1 VTNHLTPFSSCQR
14 ASALRIAVAALA
26 LTAVFLLSGA
36 AQSFGR
42 PGDGARPAPRAGH
55 LSGGLALP
63 SGPADQAT
71 QGKNLAPPL
80 PTASPPNPLEDPVH
94 AAPHPAAAAAFSVST
109 GNDPTGMA
117 YDPNNQ
123 ELYVANHGKFNISII
138 NVSTRLLVSTVSM
151 PLYGDPIGLVYDSA
165 LNEILITNTSATSC
179 PGYNC
184 DGVSV
189 LDPTTNTVTGY
200 YPLVTGSNGT
210 QMGIGGVA
218 LDTSNGMLFIQNPI
232 CCNVGNVLEWST
244 SSHKLS
250 GNTSLCSSSVCS
262 PFDLLYLPSTG
273 DVYASSGEAVYA
285 ISGSTFSVV
294 STVTLG
300 HGSTTSC
307 LTGFYLTYG
316 CWLTYD
322 AATGTMW
329 TSSGTYSSG
338 CNRIY
343 GYSLSTGTTTSNLSV
358 NAWPNVLAISPS
370 TNYLYAS
377 AWGPLSG
384 FCSSGSPG
392 VLQVLNA
399 STGGFV
405 ANFTGNAT
413 ASPALYAL
421 ANNMV
426 LADGYLCIAG
436 SHSPGWVDCTPDVSV
451 VHGWWNDPHF
461 SITHT
466 TLLSPVTLGL
476 GLTSVT
482 IPISV
487 DLYGLSPAPS
497 ASVSTFLADAATYLG
512 MSMSAPAGKTITNA
526 SIVLISIG
534 GMRTL
539 VEEVNSLYN
548 TTIGSVPF
556 GPGTFDLMPYFG
568 AFFNSTGKLTL
579 FGNYTYYGSGS
590 LFDLAKEVASVASSL
605 TDLLHAA
612 PEEILS
618 DVVNL
623 LDQAIANF
631 DAGTGLLQPSGP
643 QNFVVFE
650 GVSLRSLDYALQ
662 AASTLVDTIKA
673 ELKVL
678 TDGARAVVS
687 AEVPPLAVYF
697 ASVAILTQLDVL
709 LDWLAP
715 SSFVTSFA
723 DWFTSAVDPAGVQV
737 APAVSVGGHSKL
749 GYNSTSASY
758 RWSSNGTGFAID
770 SNGTWDLVLANRS
783 SNLTA
788 FTYQL
793 LEAGGTGKTLAYDS
807 TFTSNGSI
815 PAATAYGY
823 VNGTKT
829 LGSREIV
836 GGVGGLHNQWAS
848 AISVAVLSV
857 TWNGSS
863 FRLECSTNQ
872 SGRTV
877 AALVTASYNGSNL
890 TANGSKGGLTNITL
904 GPTNE
909 SKTLLLTSSAGK
921 AFGSATPVSIPTLY
935 TVFFTER
942 GLRAGTHWAMSLSG
956 ESRGGRTASL
966 QFSETPGSYHYHVN
980 AVTGYFLVNPAGP
993 VKVAN
998 STVQVAITFEK
1009 LYAVSFNETG
1019 LPGGTIWWVNI
1030 SGPGGARYVL
1040 QSSTLWNNVS
1050 LVGGNYTFTIQAIG
1064 NTATPPN
1071 GHFRVT
1077 TVSVRRSV
1085 VFT

>member
-1 VTNHLTPFSSCQR
+1 MTYPLPSRSRRR
-14 ASALRIAVAALA
+14 ASARLIAAAAVA
-26 LTAVFLLSGA
+26 LTAIFLFSGA
-36 AQSFGR
+36 VQSFGSH
-42 PGDGARPAPRAGH
+42 GDGARTLPHAGPR
-55 LSGGLALP
+55 SGSLALS
-63 SGPADQAT
+63 SGPADLAT
-71 QGKNLAPPL
+71 RGQNS
-80 PTASPPNPLEDPVH
+80 SPNIPSKSTPHLVGGPAN
-94 AAPHPAAAAAFSVST
+94 AAPRPATAGSFSVST
-109 GNDPTGMA
+109 GNDPSGMA

-123 ELYVANHGKFNISII
+123 ELYVANHGKFNISVI
-138 NVSTRLLVSTVSM
+138 NVSTRSLVSTVSM
-151 PLYGDPIGLVYDSA
+151 PGFADPIGLVYDAA
-165 LNEILITNTSATSC
+165 LNEILITNTSTGSC

-184 DGVSV
+184 DGISV
-189 LDPTTNTVTGY
+189 LNPTTNTVTGY
-200 YPLVTGSNGT
+200 YPLATGTNGT

-218 LDTSNGMLFIQNPI
+218 LDTATGMLFIQNPI

-250 GNTSLCSSSVCS
+250 GNTSLCGSPVCS

-273 DVYASSGEAVYA
+273 DIYASSGEAVYG
-285 ISGSTFSVV
+285 ISGSTFGVV

-307 LTGFYLTYG
+307 LTGFSVTYG
-316 CWLTYD
+316 CWLAYD

-343 GYSLSTGTTTSNLSV
+343 GYSLSTGSTTFNLSV
-358 NAWPNVLAISPS
+358 NGWPNVLAISPS

-377 AWGPLSG
+377 AWGPLFG
-384 FCSSGSPG
+384 FCSAGSPG

-405 ANFTGNAT
+405 ANFTGNST
-413 ASPALYAL
+413 TSPALYAL
-421 ANNMV
+421 ANNML

-436 SHSPGWVDCTPDVSV
+436 GHSPGRVDCTPDSSV
-451 VHGWWNDPHF
+451 VHGWWNDPNF
-461 SITHT
+461 AVTHT
-466 TLLSPVTLGL
+466 PLLSPVTLGL

-487 DLYGLSPAPS
+487 DLYGLSPGH
-497 ASVSTFLADAATYLG
+497 SVSMSTFLADAATYLG
-512 MSMSAPAGKTITNA
+512 MSMTAPAGKTITNA
-526 SIVLISIG
+526 SIVLVSIG

-548 TTIGSVPF
+548 TTIGSIPF
-556 GPGTFDLMPYFG
+556 GPGTIDLMHYFG
-568 AFFNSTGKLTL
+568 PFFNSTGKLTL

-590 LFDLAKEVASVASSL
+590 LFDLAKEVESVVSSL
-605 TDLLHAA
+605 TDILHAA
-612 PEEILS
+612 PEEILA
-618 DVVNL
+618 DVVNI
-623 LDQAIANF
+623 LDQGVANF
-631 DAGTGLLQPSGP
+631 DAGTGLLKPSGP
-643 QNFVVFE
+643 QDFAVFE
-650 GVSLRSLDYALQ
+650 GVSLRSLDHALQ
-662 AASTLVDTIKA
+662 AASKLVDTIKA

-709 LDWLAP
+709 LGWLAP
-715 SSFVTSFA
+715 NSFVTSFA

-737 APAVSVGGHSKL
+737 APVVSAAGHPVL
-749 GYNSTSASY
+749 GYNATSASY

-770 SNGTWDLVLANRS
+770 SNGSWDVVLANRS
-783 SNLTA
+783 SNLTT
-788 FTYQL
+788 FNYQL

-807 TFTSNGSI
+807 TFTSNSSI
-815 PAATAYGY
+815 PAATAYGF

-829 LGSREIV
+829 LGSREGV
-836 GGVGGLHNQWAS
+836 SGLGGPHNQWAS
-848 AISVAVLSV
+848 AISLDVVSV
-857 TWNGSS
+857 TWNGTS
-863 FRLECSTNQ
+863 FRVECSTNQ
-872 SGRTV
+872 SGKPV
-877 AALVTASYNGSNL
+877 SALVTASFNGTNL
-890 TANGSKGGLTNITL
+890 TANGSKSGFTNITL
-904 GPTNE
+904 GPTNA
-909 SKTLLLTSSAGK
+909 SRTLLLTASAGK
-921 AFGSATPVSIPTLY
+921 AFGSATPLSVPTLS

-942 GLRAGTHWAMSLSG
+942 GLHVGTHWAVSLNG
-956 ESRGGRTASL
+956 EFRGGRTASL
-966 QFSETPGSYHYHVN
+966 QFSETPGSYHYHVS
-980 AVTGYFLVNPAGP
+980 AVAGYYIVNPSGP
-993 VKVAN
+993 VKVTN
-998 STVQVAITFEK
+998 STVQVTITFEK

-1019 LPGGTIWWVNI
+1019 LGAGTTWWVNI

-1050 LVGGNYTFTIQAIG
+1050 LVGGNYSFTVHAIG
-1064 NTATPPN
+1064 HTASPSS